1 MARKFWVNTN
11 RNAAVTKAIK
21 DIDRYSESVQTNIR
35 GAIRHTTDAV
45 KTAAMGRAP
54 VRTGN
59 LKKSIDGEISRDG
72 LSGFVSAKSPVAHL
86 IEFGVSASYVEPQK
100 AKALKIGEGFASHA
114 LIPERKA
121 KPFMRPAADSEK
133 QNLERRIK
141 EAVDGKD

>member
-1 MARKFWVNTN
+1 MARKFWVNTDKN
-11 RNAAVTKAIK
+11 SAITKAIK

-35 GAIRHTTDAV
+35 GAIRCTTDAV

-86 IEFGVSASYVEPQK
+86 IEFGVSASYVEPK
-100 AKALKIGEGFASHA
+100 NAKALKIGDRFVKHA
-114 LIPERKA
+114 MIPERKA
-121 KPFMRPAADSEK
+121 RPFMRPAADSEK
-133 QNLERRIK
+133 QNLEKRIK
-141 EAVDGKD
+141 EAVDGKA